1 MHRGYNYILEQ
12 NQTILIEAA
21 MIYIC
26 DANLAAAVCEAGGM
40 GMLGMN
46 CAVDQPEYDPVQNGE
61 NLRNEIKKLRALT
74 DKPFMV
80 NYIAPVKGTDPK
92 LNFSLPY
99 KTVIL
104 EEDVPAVL
112 IIGNMTDG
120 NIQDEIKEFKAA
132 GVTVVY
138 REISCT
144 VDACIKAAE
153 AGADAIVV
161 TGAEAGG
168 HCSEYNMSLMSILPQ
183 VTDVITDI
191 PVIAAGGII
200 DAKGARAAVA
210 MGAEGVYVGT
220 AFCVATEGRMHPN
233 YVQAIIDAQGEDV
246 VMWRAGTARMST
258 TNNTNGNTG
267 LALANG
273 GADRRILHQFYAGTF
288 DASMLEGDVD
298 RGCVSVSQAV
308 GGIKAVRTAK
318 EIVEDIAQGF

>member
-1 MHRGYNYILEQ
+1 MKNRVTELLGIEKPV
-12 NQTILIEAA
+12 IEAA
-21 MIYIC
+21 MVYIC

-46 CAVDQPEYDPVQNGE
+46 CAVDQPEFDPTKNGE
-61 NLRNEIKKLRALT
+61 NLRNEIKKLRTLT

-99 KTVIL
+99 KTVII

-120 NIQDEIKEFKAA
+120 NIEDEIKEFKAA

-138 REISCT
+138 RELSCT
-144 VDACIKAAE
+144 VDACLKAAE

-168 HCSEYNMSLMSILPQ
+168 HCSEHNMSLMAILPQ

-191 PVIAAGGII
+191 PVLAAGGII
-200 DAKGARAAVA
+200 DAKGAKAAVA
-210 MGAEGVYVGT
+210 MGAEGAYVGT
-220 AFCVATEGRMHPN
+220 AFCVAKEGRMHPN
-233 YVQAIIDAQGEDV
+233 YAQAIIDAKGEDV
-246 VMWRAGTARMST
+246 IMWRAGTARMST
-258 TNNTNGNTG
+258 INNTNGNMG
-267 LALANG
+267 LALAYG

-288 DASMLEGDVD
+288 DTSMLEGDVD
-298 RGCVSVSQAV
+298 TGCVSVSQAV